1 MNQAVKRSCL
11 QYGPLSLQICQS
23 GIPGLTL
30 FLSRSSIECFIFT
43 IQNFFDMPNLNKPIT
58 PQEKKDILQSYKSL
72 LNASEAIIQ
81 SGDVKMIREAIAV
94 SLQKATNIRRISGTP
109 ALLHSLE
116 IARIVVEEVGL
127 GRTSLICSLLYDVLR
142 NGEISIEEIREQFD
156 DHVVLIMEGLH
167 KVADLYNRNTSI
179 KSENFRKLLLTFAQ
193 DVRVILVIIADRL
206 RTMRT
211 LERYDLQSQE
221 IISSEVAYLYA
232 PMAHRLGLYTI
243 KSEMEDLVMKFTNRE
258 MYKFIAK
265 KLNETKRAREKYISE
280 FIAPLK
286 KELAEQGLDFDIKGR
301 TKTINSI
308 YHKMRKQNV
317 EFEQVYDLFA
327 IRIIIDTDIKREKA
341 ECWKVYSIVT
351 DKYQPNPSRLRD
363 WLSVPKSNGYESLH
377 TTVLGPNH
385 KWIEVQIRTKRMD
398 EIAEKGLAAHW
409 RYKGIKSERG
419 LDQWLTNVREI
430 LENPE
435 VNAVDFID
443 DFRLNLYDEEVFVFT
458 PKGDLRRLPKGA
470 TVLDFAFD
478 IHSEVGKKCV
488 GARVNQ
494 KNVSIKYELRNGDQ
508 VEIQTSSNQE
518 PKRDW
523 LSVVSTSRA
532 RTKLKQALRDI
543 EYKEAEI
550 GREMLARRLKNWKME
565 LTDQLIGQLVK
576 HFRYKSVHDFFRDI
590 AEDNLDAVAVK
601 EYILKEREKEKE
613 LAESQLAGRSAENF
627 VTPTEHEEEAGQ
639 DVLLIDKNLSNVNFQ
654 LAKCCNPIF
663 GDDIFGFVSVTG
675 GIRIHR
681 KNCPNAPDMRQK
693 YGYRIVPARW
703 TGEAGGSYLAALRV
717 TGEDDIGIVTNISQV
732 VSKDMGLK
740 MRSINVN
747 SHDGVFEGTLSVFV
761 NNKQSLNTLMKKIK
775 NIRGV
780 FDVSRFDAV

>member
-1 MNQAVKRSCL
+1 
-11 QYGPLSLQICQS
+11 
-23 GIPGLTL
+23 
-30 FLSRSSIECFIFT
+30 
-43 IQNFFDMPNLNKPIT
+43 MPDLNKPVSSR
-58 PQEKKDILQSYKSL
+58 ERKDILKSYRSL
-72 LNASEAIIQ
+72 LKASDGIIKP
-81 SGDVKMIREAIAV
+81 GDVSMIREAIAV
-94 SLQKATNIRRISGTP
+94 SLRQGKNLRRISGTP

-116 IARIVVEEVGL
+116 IARIVVEEIGL

-142 NGEISIEEIREQFD
+142 NGEITLEEIRQQFD
-156 DHVVLIMEGLH
+156 DHVVLIMEGLD
-167 KVADLYNRNTSI
+167 KVADLYNRNPSI
-179 KSENFRKLLLTFAQ
+179 RSENFRKLLFTFAQ
-193 DVRVILVIIADRL
+193 DVRVILIIVADRL

-211 LERYDLQSQE
+211 LDRYDRESQ
-221 IISSEVAYLYA
+221 INICSEVSYLYA
-232 PMAHRLGLYTI
+232 PMAHRLGLYNI
-243 KSEMEDLVMKFTNRE
+243 KSEMEDLVMKYTNRE

-265 KLNETKRAREKYISE
+265 KLNETKRARDKYIRE

-286 KELAEQGLDFDIKGR
+286 KELSEQGLKFDIKGR

-308 YHKMRKQNV
+308 YNKMRKQNV
-317 EFEQVYDLFA
+317 DFEQVYDLFA
-327 IRIIIDTDIKREKA
+327 IRIIIDTELKKEKA

-385 KWIEVQIRTKRMD
+385 KWVEVQIRTRRMD

-409 RYKGIKSERG
+409 RYKGIKSEKG

-435 VNAVDFID
+435 VNAADFID
-443 DFRLNLYDEEVFVFT
+443 DFKLNLYDEEVFVFT

-470 TVLDFAFD
+470 TILDFAFD
-478 IHSEVGKKCV
+478 IHSEIGKKCV
-488 GARVNQ
+488 GAKVNQ
-494 KNVSIKYELRNGDQ
+494 KNVSIKYKLRNGDQ

-518 PKRDW
+518 PKQDW
-523 LSVVSTSRA
+523 LNIVSTSRA

-550 GREMLARRLKNWKME
+550 GREMLVRRLKNWKLE

-576 HFRYKSVHDFFRDI
+576 HFRYKSVHDFFCDI
-590 AEDNLDAVAVK
+590 AEDKLDVVEIK
-601 EYILKEREKEKE
+601 EFILKEREKEKE
-613 LAESQLAGRSAENF
+613 LLDSQQAGRSAENF
-627 VTPTEHEEEAGQ
+627 VTPVETEENYGH

-663 GDDIFGFVSVTG
+663 GDDIFGFVSVNA
-675 GIRIHR
+675 GIKIHR
-681 KNCPNAPDMRQK
+681 TNCPNAPDLRKK

-703 TGEAGGSYLAALRV
+703 TGEAGGSYLASLKV

-740 MRSINVN
+740 IRSINVD
-747 SHDGVFEGTLSVFV
+747 SHEGIFEGTLSVFV
-761 NNKQSLNTLMKKIK
+761 DNKQSLNTLMKKIK
-775 NIRGV
+775 NIKGV
-780 FDVSRFDAV
+780 FNVSRFDAV

>member
-1 MNQAVKRSCL
+1 MAKEPFRNEL
-11 QYGPLSLQICQS
+11 
-23 GIPGLTL
+23 
-30 FLSRSSIECFIFT
+30 IFT
-43 IQNFFDMPNLNKPIT
+43 IIKIKCIMPDLNKPIST
-58 PQEKKDILQSYKSL
+58 QERKDILKSYRSL
-72 LNASEAIIQ
+72 LEASDGIIKP
-81 SGDVKMIREAIAV
+81 GDVPMIREAIAV
-94 SLQKATNIRRISGTP
+94 SLRQGKNLRRISGTP

-116 IARIVVEEVGL
+116 IARIVVEEIGL

-142 NGEISIEEIREQFD
+142 NGEITLEEIRQQFD
-156 DHVVLIMEGLH
+156 DHVVMIMEGLA
-167 KVADLYNRNTSI
+167 KVADLYNRNPSI
-179 KSENFRKLLLTFAQ
+179 RSENFRKLLLTFAQ
-193 DVRVILVIIADRL
+193 DVRVILIIIADRL

-211 LERYDLQSQE
+211 LDRYDRESQ
-221 IISSEVAYLYA
+221 INISSEVSYLYA
-232 PMAHRLGLYTI
+232 PMAHRLGLYNI
-243 KSEMEDLVMKFTNRE
+243 KSEMEDLVMKYTNRE

-265 KLNETKRAREKYISE
+265 KLNETKRARDKYIRE

-286 KELAEQGLDFDIKGR
+286 KELSEQGLKFDIKGR

-308 YHKMRKQNV
+308 YNKMRKQNV
-317 EFEQVYDLFA
+317 DFEQVYDLFA
-327 IRIIIDTDIKREKA
+327 IRIIIDTELKKEKA

-385 KWIEVQIRTKRMD
+385 KWVEVQIRTRRMD

-409 RYKGIKSERG
+409 RYKGIKSEKG

-435 VNAVDFID
+435 VNAADFID
-443 DFRLNLYDEEVFVFT
+443 DFKLNLYDKEVFVFT

-470 TVLDFAFD
+470 TILDFAFD
-478 IHSEVGKKCV
+478 IHSEIGKKCV

-494 KNVSIKYELRNGDQ
+494 KNVSIRYELRNGDQ

-518 PKRDW
+518 PKQDW
-523 LSVVSTSRA
+523 LNIVSTSRA

-550 GREMLARRLKNWKME
+550 GREMLVRRLKNWKLE
-565 LTDQLIGQLVK
+565 LTDQRIGQLVK
-576 HFRYKSVHDFFRDI
+576 HFKYKSVHDFFCDI
-590 AEDNLDAVAVK
+590 AEDKLDAVEIK
-601 EYILKEREKEKE
+601 EFILKEREKEKE
-613 LAESQLAGRSAENF
+613 LLESQQAGRSAENF
-627 VTPTEHEEEAGQ
+627 VTPVETEEHYGH
-639 DVLLIDKNLSNVNFQ
+639 DVLLIDKNLSNVNFH

-663 GDDIFGFVSVTG
+663 GDDIFGFVSVNG
-675 GIRIHR
+675 GIKIHR
-681 KNCPNAPDMRQK
+681 TNCPNAPDLRKK

-703 TGEAGGSYLAALRV
+703 TGEAGGSYLASLKV

-740 MRSINVN
+740 IRSINVD

-761 NNKQSLNTLMKKIK
+761 DNKQSLNTLMKKIR
-775 NIRGV
+775 NIKGV
-780 FDVSRFDAV
+780 FNVSRFDAV

>member
-1 MNQAVKRSCL
+1 
-11 QYGPLSLQICQS
+11 
-23 GIPGLTL
+23 
-30 FLSRSSIECFIFT
+30 
-43 IQNFFDMPNLNKPIT
+43 MPDLNKPIT
-58 PQEKKDILQSYKSL
+58 NGEQKDILQSYRAL
-72 LNASEAIIQ
+72 LKASQGIRKN
-81 SGDVKMIREAIAV
+81 GDVKMIRDAIEV
-94 SLQKATNIRRISGTP
+94 SLQKATNIRRVSGTP

-116 IARIVVEEVGL
+116 IARIVVEEIGL

-142 NGEISIEEIREQFD
+142 NGEITIEEIREEFD
-156 DHVVLIMEGLH
+156 DHVVMIMEGLG
-167 KVADLYNRNTSI
+167 KVADLYNRNPSI
-179 KSENFRKLLLTFAQ
+179 RSENFRKLLLTFAQ
-193 DVRVILVIIADRL
+193 DVRVILIIIADRL

-211 LERYDLQSQE
+211 LDRYNEESQQT
-221 IISSEVAYLYA
+221 ISSEVAYLYA
-232 PMAHRLGLYTI
+232 PMAHRLGLYSI
-243 KSEMEDLVMKFTNRE
+243 KSEMEDLVMKYTNRD

-265 KLNETKRAREKYISE
+265 KLNETKRARDKYIRE

-286 KELAEQGLDFDIKGR
+286 TELESQNLDFEIKGR

-308 YHKMRKQNV
+308 YNKMLKQNV

-327 IRIIIDTDIKREKA
+327 IRIIIDTDVKKEKA

-385 KWIEVQIRTKRMD
+385 KWIEVQIRTRRMD

-409 RYKGIKSERG
+409 RYKGIKSEKG

-443 DFRLNLYDEEVFVFT
+443 DFKLNLYDEEVFVFT

-488 GARVNQ
+488 GAKVNQ
-494 KNVSIKYELRNGDQ
+494 KNVSIKYQLHNGDQ

-518 PKRDW
+518 PKQDW

-550 GREMLARRLKNWKME
+550 GREMLIRRLKNWKLE

-576 HFRYKSVHDFFRDI
+576 NFKYKSIHDFFRDI
-590 AEDNLDAVAVK
+590 AEDKLDVVAVK
-601 EYILKEREKEKE
+601 EYIFKEREKEKE
-613 LAESQLAGRSAENF
+613 IFENQQASRSAENF
-627 VTPTEHEEEAGQ
+627 VTPSEVEEEIGQ

-663 GDDIFGFVSVTG
+663 GDDIFGFVSVNG

-681 KNCPNAPDMRQK
+681 TSCPNAPDMRKK
-693 YGYRIVPARW
+693 YGYRIVPAKW
-703 TGEAGGSYLAALRV
+703 TGETGGSYLASLKV

-740 MRSINVN
+740 MRSINVD

-761 NNKQSLNTLMKKIK
+761 SNRQLLNRLMKKIK

-780 FDVSRFDAV
+780 FDVSRFDSA